1 MNRNEIVEI
10 SGNPEMLFL
19 DGMDEA
25 FLGVAHASYTPPRAC
40 YSVEKILGVLV
51 KGGMTEEEAQEF
63 FDYNIACAYVGE
75 STPVFLEAVGK

>member
-1 MNRNEIVEI
+1 MDRNEIVEI

-25 FLGVAHASYTPPRAC
+25 FVGIAHSISAPPCAC

-75 STPVFLEAVGK
+75 STPIFLEAVGK